1 MWHCNTS
8 AQGMTCAYWDPLAY
22 PDSFLFHQGSG
33 RGLAHACRLT
43 EQLLAVQLLS
53 VEGAGPIEQGVVF
66 GVHGLDLIQRG
77 FATPDPLCGE
87 SRRRGQ

>member
-1 MWHCNTS
+1 MPTRP
-8 AQGMTCAYWDPLAY
+8 APY
-22 PDSFLFHQGSG
+22 PASTA
-33 RGLAHACRLT
+33 RTAWPWLT

-66 GVHGLDLIQRG
+66 GVHRLDLIQRG

-87 SRRRGQ
+87 SRQGR